1 MAKTLAD
8 MTADERQSCV
18 GMWCDYTDPRENT
31 YLVIYRWDKD
41 GMASVHNPAAHNE
54 SLNTYVMVKAL
65 APRFDLLRAWNP
77 DGTPPKGEWVDGHM
91 WWNEPGDDSQ
101 TVDLI
106 GAECLGTGEM
116 QGMDKWPENVTPAV
130 SDEDIQVRRFI
141 TEWEESK

>member
-1 MAKTLAD
+1 MTKTLAD

-18 GMWCDYTDPRENT
+18 GMWCETEGHGRL
-31 YLVIYRWDKD
+31 LVLARVEKD
-41 GMASVHNPAAHNE
+41 GVHAQATVPQGPYPCTAPLSHF
-54 SLNTYVMVKAL
+54 T
-65 APRFDLLRAWNP
+65 PRFDLPPAWNP

-116 QGMDKWPENVTPAV
+116 QGMDKWPKNVTPAV

-141 TEWEESK
+141 TEWENTND